1 MPKPRKTKNI
11 SKNKTKMKRVA
22 KARSTK
28 TKNGAKKLA
37 PKAG

>member
-1 MPKPRKTKNI
+1 MANPKKKI
-11 SKNKTKMKRVA
+11 SKNKPKTKKMA